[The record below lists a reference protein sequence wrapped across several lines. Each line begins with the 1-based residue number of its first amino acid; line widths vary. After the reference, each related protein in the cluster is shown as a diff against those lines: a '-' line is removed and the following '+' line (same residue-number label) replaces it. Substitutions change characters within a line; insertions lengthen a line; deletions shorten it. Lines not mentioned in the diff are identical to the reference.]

1 MELTTETKPCE
12 CGKKMILRRLNHVLA
27 TYPPQYPQEWW
38 CGGCGRTENGPT
50 LRGMTKE
57 EMDMKEWESQQND
70 QSLPPADTTKKTIMI
85 LEPTE
90 LESTPTTLEA
100 EQVGSTALF
109 SVGEIVR
116 LIIIFNII
124 ALWILAIALK

>member
-1 MELTTETKPCE
+1 
-12 CGKKMILRRLNHVLA
+12 
-27 TYPPQYPQEWW
+27 
-38 CGGCGRTENGPT
+38 
-50 LRGMTKE
+50 MTKE